1 MGIFRKKET
10 YNEQMLREA
19 GLDRVVFNTPN
30 PPCPSRERRITPG
43 WSPEWD
49 AGDDRRSRP
58 GSRPT
63 RSTSRSSRGG
73 DLIVESEAGDS
84 DLAPLADAIEQHI
97 APPYRAAASR
107 QEGDLWAVGAKP
119 IEVVEFAYPDADTL
133 ELSRRDGVE
142 ELRIDGGPTDVAPPP
157 ELRQLGERAGA
168 DFCRRGTAD
177 RRRLLGGRGQPALDG
192 YP

>member
-1 MGIFRKKET
+1 MGIFRKKAT

-30 PPCPSRERRITPG
+30 PLPIEGATDYTRLV
-43 WSPEWD
+43 PEWD
-49 AGDDRRSRP
+49 AAATVLAP
-58 GSRPT
+58 GIEADAVNFT
-63 RSTSRSSRGG
+63 VLRGG

-97 APPYRAAASR
+97 EPPYRAAASR

-157 ELRQLGERAGA
+157 ELRQLGEGAGA
-168 DFCRRGTAD
+168 DFAVEARRI
-177 RRRLLGGRGQPALDG
+177 DG
-192 YP
+192 DSWEVEASPL